1 MNSQFFMDLE
11 KKYGANNYESL
22 EVVLSKGEG
31 VWVWDCEGVQYMDM
45 LSAYSAINHGHRH
58 PKITKAMI
66 DQINRLPLTSRA
78 FFNDKLPFFTEKIC
92 KFTGKDMF
100 LPMNTGAEGVET
112 AIKCMRKWGYEV
124 KGVPAEQGEIIVF
137 AENFHGRTTTI
148 ISFSTDPGSHDNF
161 GPFTP
166 GFKIVPYNNVK
177 AVEEA
182 INDKTIGLMIEP
194 IQGEAGVNVPDDG
207 YLKKLSHLCKKHNI
221 LFAADEIQT
230 GFGRTGKRFCCDH
243 EGFEPDMYIMGKA
256 LGGGVYPVSGVAAN
270 KEILGLIKKGQH
282 GSTFGGNPIAAVV
295 AIAAIEVLEEEKLV
309 ENSAKMGEYFMGLL
323 RTLQG
328 NSKVELVRGKG
339 LLIGVVIKE
348 SAGPAKT
355 YVKKLRD
362 EGLICKETHDKIIR
376 FAPPL
381 VITKDQ
387 IDWAFKKI
395 SKVLAD

>member
-1 MNSQFFMDLE
+1 MDLE

-66 DQINRLPLTSRA
+66 DQIGRLPLTSRA
-78 FFNDKLPFFTEKIC
+78 FFNDKLPLFTEKIC

-137 AENFHGRTTTI
+137 EENFHGRTTTI
-148 ISFSTDPGSHDNF
+148 ISFSTDPGSHDHF

-166 GFKIVPYNNVK
+166 GFKVVPYNNVK

-207 YLKKLSHLCKKHNI
+207 YLKKLHQLCKKHNI

-270 KEILGLIKKGQH
+270 KDILGLIKKGQH
-282 GSTFGGNPIAAVV
+282 GSTFGGNPIASVV

-381 VITKDQ
+381 VIKKEQ

-395 SKVLAD
+395 SKVLGE

>member
-66 DQINRLPLTSRA
+66 DQIGRLPLTSRA
-78 FFNDKLPFFTEKIC
+78 FFNDKLPLFTEKIC

-148 ISFSTDPGSHDNF
+148 ISFSTDPGSHDHF

-166 GFKIVPYNNVK
+166 GFKVVPYNNVK

-207 YLKKLSHLCKKHNI
+207 YLKKLHQLCKKHNI
-221 LFAADEIQT
+221 LFVADEIQT

-270 KEILGLIKKGQH
+270 KDILGLIKKGQH
-282 GSTFGGNPIAAVV
+282 GSTFGGNPIASVV

-381 VITKDQ
+381 VIKKEQ

-395 SKVLAD
+395 SKVLGE

>member
-1 MNSQFFMDLE
+1 MDLE

>member
-78 FFNDKLPFFTEKIC
+78 FFNDKLPLFTEKIC

-124 KGVPAEQGEIIVF
+124 KGIPAEQGEIIVF

-148 ISFSTDPGSHDNF
+148 ISFSTDPGSHDHF

-207 YLKKLSHLCKKHNI
+207 YLKKLHQLCKKHNI
-221 LFAADEIQT
+221 LFVADEIQT

-282 GSTFGGNPIAAVV
+282 GSTFGGNPIASVV
-295 AIAAIEVLEEEKLV
+295 AISAIEVLEEEKLV

-381 VITKDQ
+381 VITKEQ

>member
-66 DQINRLPLTSRA
+66 EQINRLPLTSRA
-78 FFNDKLPFFTEKIC
+78 FFNDKLPLFTEKIC

-148 ISFSTDPGSHDNF
+148 ISFSTDPGSHDHF

-166 GFKIVPYNNVK
+166 GFKVVSYNNVK

-207 YLKKLSHLCKKHNI
+207 YLKKLHQLCKKHNI

-230 GFGRTGKRFCCDH
+230 GFGRTGKKFCCDH
-243 EGFEPDMYIMGKA
+243 EGIEPDLYILGKA

-282 GSTFGGNPIAAVV
+282 GSTFGGNPIASVV

-309 ENSAKMGEYFMGLL
+309 ENSSKMGEYFMGLL
-323 RTLQG
+323 KTLQG

-348 SAGPAKT
+348 SAGPAKA

-381 VITKDQ
+381 VISKEQ

-395 SKVLAD
+395 SKVLSD

>member
-78 FFNDKLPFFTEKIC
+78 FFNDKLPLFTEKIC

-148 ISFSTDPGSHDNF
+148 ISFSTDPGSHDHF

-166 GFKIVPYNNVK
+166 GFKVVPYNNVK

-182 INDKTIGLMIEP
+182 INDKTVGLMIEP

-207 YLKKLSHLCKKHNI
+207 YLKKLHQLCKKHNI
-221 LFAADEIQT
+221 LFVADEIQT

-282 GSTFGGNPIAAVV
+282 GSTFGGNPIASVV
-295 AIAAIEVLEEEKLV
+295 AISAIEVLEEEKLV

-381 VITKDQ
+381 VITKEQ
-387 IDWAFKKI
+387 IDWAFNKI

>member
-1 MNSQFFMDLE
+1 MDLE

-66 DQINRLPLTSRA
+66 DQIGRLPLTSRA
-78 FFNDKLPFFTEKIC
+78 FFNDKLPLFTEKIC

-137 AENFHGRTTTI
+137 EENFHGRTTTI
-148 ISFSTDPGSHDNF
+148 ISFSTDPGSHDHF

-166 GFKIVPYNNVK
+166 GFKVVPYNNVK

-207 YLKKLSHLCKKHNI
+207 YLKKLHQLCKKHNI
-221 LFAADEIQT
+221 LFVADEIQT

-270 KEILGLIKKGQH
+270 KDILGLIKKGQH
-282 GSTFGGNPIAAVV
+282 GSTFGGNPIASVV

-381 VITKDQ
+381 VITKEQ

-395 SKVLAD
+395 SKVLGE